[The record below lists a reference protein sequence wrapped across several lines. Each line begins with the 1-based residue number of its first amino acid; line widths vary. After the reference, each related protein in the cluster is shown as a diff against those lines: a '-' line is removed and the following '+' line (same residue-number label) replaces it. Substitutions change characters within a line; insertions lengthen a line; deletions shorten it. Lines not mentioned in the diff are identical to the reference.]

1 MKKLSK
7 FLVALIVTFMAAFSL
22 TACGKNNVTRATVSG
37 LDLAVAKG
45 ETLDTSN
52 VVVTAIYKNGDTKDF
67 SGEDLTFGAI
77 NTEELGTKDLTITIN
92 PVDYSFTVQI
102 KVVATGADV
111 NTISQLE
118 SELIKEFKANRTA
131 TGEYEDFV
139 HDDKPLRAGTQNP
152 FHFRLKAA
160 GVAADGETLL
170 PDVRNV
176 RTSVKVELKDGSSYT
191 ELTGDT
197 LANYVSVETINA
209 VLDFTDAAIGK
220 TFRITVAAA
229 NADADYEE
237 SNYTFTQEV
246 DVIKGFNVYDIDD
259 MSVYDNIN
267 VKGVANDVRGSWIV
281 DSDRGWTD
289 NHNRVKAKYGL
300 TNFDDIDVLLLQDDI
315 VITQSNIRQDALWDS
330 ADNDFGTIQA
340 VTDQTLAGT
349 PHNSDNR
356 GIFHRRINIG
366 EQFKVIGNYF
376 AIDISQLPKMVAYDD
391 EDYINYEAGR
401 SMTGYFSLFRTESAR
416 TANDKSALQ
425 FATSEHNTSIEYDT
439 VSFIGNGQM
448 SADPRNSGSVLLMKH
463 DEVNFKGYNT
473 IANNFYTTYYFAL
486 GNPKN
491 PNDGQYEVRDCKAF
505 NSFTSSIYIWGGENI
520 NLINSTFKNS
530 GGPAIL
536 ADSFAWADNRANDYD
551 GDEACDAYRVTGQDI
566 YPTINVINTELVAL
580 ASGQEPWYNHYN
592 AGEAVGLMA
601 LLGDCLT
608 GAQAFGA
615 NGSPY
620 TNTGK
625 TIVADVKGENN
636 TPRIN
641 VQCAIFGD
649 GITLNDKPISGII
662 NVYDSEEDF
671 INKTSTNHSLNLK
684 NYISADVVSKGAPV
698 FECTETGSFRTSPL
712 GESGLVQDG
721 IVFSAHVM
729 TQFFNGL
736 YAGLYS
742 GLDSAHMIGTESWQF
757 NFPAPTGSMS
767 VENILGY
774 FNTAL
779 TILEQNKYN
788 PDPEAAAANAANFE
802 PLVDGLYA
810 GGAAK
815 YSPVANW
822 NELCE
827 INNQVE
833 RVAAK
838 ATALKQALARAA
850 ATCDDEW
857 TGEHVNLYLPGRFG
871 YMGIMLGLYD
881 QPAAQ

>member
-7 FLVALIVTFMAAFSL
+7 FLVALAVTFMAAFSL

-37 LDLAVAKG
+37 LDLTIAKG

-67 SGEDLTFGAI
+67 SGEDLTFGTI
-77 NTEELGTKDLTITIN
+77 STEELGTKDLTITIN
-92 PVDYSFTVQI
+92 PVDFSFTVQI
-102 KVVATGADV
+102 KVVATEADV

-118 SELIKEFKANRTA
+118 SELIKEFKANSTA

-170 PDVRNV
+170 ADVRNV
-176 RTSVKVELKDGSSYT
+176 RTSVKVELKDGSSYV
-191 ELTGDT
+191 ELTGED

-209 VLDFTDAAIGK
+209 VFDFTDAAIGK
-220 TFRITVAAA
+220 TFRITVSAA

-237 SNYTFTQEV
+237 ASCTFTQEV

-300 TNFDDIDVLLLQDDI
+300 ENFDDIDVLLLQDDI

-330 ADNDFGTIQA
+330 ADKDFSTIQA

-391 EDYINYEAGR
+391 EDYINYEAQR

-425 FATSEHNTSIEYDT
+425 FTTSEHNTSIEYDT

-491 PNDGQYEVRDCKAF
+491 PYDGHYEVRDCKAF

-536 ADSFAWADNRANDYD
+536 ADSFAWADGRANDYD

-580 ASGQEPWYNHYN
+580 ASGQEPWYNHYG
-592 AGEAVGLMA
+592 AGTAVGLMA
-601 LLGDCLT
+601 LLGECLT
-608 GAQAFGA
+608 GGQPFNNA
-615 NGSPY
+615 PY

-625 TIVADVKGENN
+625 TIVADVKGEQN

-641 VQCAIFGD
+641 VQCVIFGD
-649 GITLNDKPISGII
+649 GIVSNTKPLSGIV
-662 NVYDSEEDF
+662 NVYASEEDF

-684 NYISADVVSKGAPV
+684 NYISADVVSQGAPV
-698 FECTETGSFRTSPL
+698 FECTETGSFRTAPS
-712 GESGLVQDG
+712 DG
-721 IVFSAHVM
+721 STLIPEGVVFSAHVM

-736 YAGLYS
+736 YAGLYN
-742 GLDSAHMIGTESWQF
+742 GLNGAGAIGSAQGQF
-757 NFPAPTGSMS
+757 PFPAPTGSMS
-767 VENILGY
+767 VQEILGY
-774 FNTAL
+774 FNIAL
-779 TILEQNKYN
+779 TALEQNTS
-788 PDPEAAAANAANFE
+788 AGAAANFE

-810 GGAAK
+810 GGGAK

-822 NELCE
+822 DELCE
-827 INNQVE
+827 IQDIVE
-833 RVAAK
+833 KVAAK

-850 ATCDDEW
+850 ATCADQW
-857 TGEHVNLYLPGRFG
+857 TGEHVNLYLPGSEDPEKTFG
-871 YMGIMLGLYD
+871 YMGVMLGLYD

>member
-67 SGEDLTFGAI
+67 SGEDLTFGTI
-77 NTEELGTKDLTITIN
+77 STEELGSQDLTITIN

-102 KVVATGADV
+102 KVVATEADV

-118 SELIKEFKANRTA
+118 SELIKEFKSNRTA

-176 RTSVKVELKDGSSYT
+176 RTNVKVELKEGSSYT
-191 ELTGDT
+191 ELTGAT
-197 LANYVSVETINA
+197 LTNYVAVETINA

-259 MSVYDNIN
+259 MSVYDNFN
-267 VKGVANDVRGSWIV
+267 VVGDPSISKEDRGSWIK

-330 ADNDFGTIQA
+330 ADNDFGTLQA
-340 VTDQTLAGT
+340 LTDLELAGT

-425 FATSEHNTSIEYDT
+425 FTTSEHNTSIEYDT

-536 ADSFAWADNRANDYD
+536 ADSFAWADGRANDYD

-580 ASGQEPWYNHYN
+580 ASGQEPWYNHYG
-592 AGEAVGLMA
+592 AGTAVGLMA
-601 LLGDCLT
+601 LLGNCLT
-608 GAQAFGA
+608 GAQPFNNA
-615 NGSPY
+615 PY

-625 TIVADVKGENN
+625 TIVADVKGTDN

-649 GITLNDKPISGII
+649 GIITNDKPISGIL
-662 NVYDSEEDF
+662 NVYASEQDF

-684 NYISADVVSKGAPV
+684 NYISEDVVSKGAPV
-698 FECTETGSFRTSPL
+698 FEWTETGSFRTSPF
-712 GESGLVQDG
+712 DG
-721 IVFSAHVM
+721 SNFIAEGVVFSSDVM
-729 TQFFNGL
+729 TQYFNAL
-736 YAGLYS
+736 YAGLYNGLGGAATAL
-742 GLDSAHMIGTESWQF
+742 GLD
-757 NFPAPTGSMS
+757 APTGSMS
-767 VENILGY
+767 VQDVLDN
-774 FNTAL
+774 FNTA
-779 TILEQNKYN
+779 
-788 PDPEAAAANAANFE
+788 
-802 PLVDGLYA
+802 
-810 GGAAK
+810 
-815 YSPVANW
+815 
-822 NELCE
+822 
-827 INNQVE
+827 
-833 RVAAK
+833 
-838 ATALKQALARAA
+838 
-850 ATCDDEW
+850 
-857 TGEHVNLYLPGRFG
+857 
-871 YMGIMLGLYD
+871 
-881 QPAAQ
+881 